1 METGNALNYEQMLSW
16 RMEDT
21 MKKTRRIL
29 SIILAAA
36 MAAGLAG
43 CSGGDSESGSG
54 GNGAGNGSAGGGSQQ
69 TEAQAD
75 GKQEASAAAQA
86 EGKTTISYWT
96 TNRHDQEYMTKK
108 IGEFNE
114 SSDSIYIDFQ
124 VYADNYSQ
132 MLDLAFSTDTA
143 PDVFQVSDFPTYYA
157 KGYMMSLNSFLD
169 DAYKARF
176 GEGAFVEGINS
187 YDGEIYSLPYT
198 ASACRLFYNQD
209 IFDRVGIAGP
219 PETLEEMVADA
230 KLITE
235 QLSGEGI
242 YGFAGNYKSA
252 LSAVS
257 RSIDPIV
264 QLSGGT
270 RAGFDYREGRYDF
283 SSYKPVLELFKE
295 IYSTGVAFP
304 GSESL
309 DIDPLRTQ
317 FAAGNIGMYISVSHA
332 EPGVYLSQFPTDIN
346 WNCAQLPSLTGEVKG
361 KQTCW
366 FGGNNLAINIKTAH
380 PEEAWEVMEFLHS
393 DEVMGEY
400 YTLGLGT
407 VMIPSAVEGAEPPE
421 TIAKMPDLAM
431 NERDQNWPPLPLN
444 VVVEGKD
451 YATVAVE
458 CIFGM
463 TDIDAAIEDLNTR
476 YNAAYDKVVDGG
488 QERIVYPNFDPLN
501 QDTSK

>member
-1 METGNALNYEQMLSW
+1 
-16 RMEDT
+16 
-21 MKKTRRIL
+21 MKKVRRIV
-29 SIILAAA
+29 SIILSAAVT
-36 MAAGLAG
+36 AGLAG
-43 CSGGDSESGSG
+43 CSGGNSGGSG
-54 GNGAGNGSAGGGSQQ
+54 GNSTGNSPKETTTQAEAGKETQDS
-69 TEAQAD
+69 
-75 GKQEASAAAQA
+75 AQA

-108 IGEFNE
+108 IAEFND
-114 SSDSIYIDFQ
+114 SSESIYIDFQ

-132 MLDLAFSTDTA
+132 MLDLAFSTGTA
-143 PDVFQVSDFPTYYA
+143 PDVFQLTDFATNFS
-157 KGYMMSLNSFLD
+157 KGYMMSLDSFLND
-169 DAYKARF
+169 TYKARF
-176 GEGAFVEGINS
+176 GQGAFIEGINS

-219 PETLEEMVADA
+219 PETVEEMAADA

-242 YGFAGNYKSA
+242 YGFAGNFKSTKSA
-252 LSAVS
+252 VM

-270 RAGFDYREGRYDF
+270 RCGFDYKEGRYDF
-283 SSYKPVLELFKE
+283 ASYKPVLELFKE
-295 IYSTGVAFP
+295 ICATGVAFP

-317 FAAGNIGMYISVSHA
+317 FAAGNIGMYISISHA
-332 EPGVYLSQFPTDIN
+332 EPGVYLSQFPTDVN
-346 WNCAQLPSLTGEVKG
+346 WNCAQLPTMTGQVEG
-361 KQTCW
+361 KQSLW
-366 FGGNNLAINIKTAH
+366 FGGSNLGININTSH

-393 DEVMGEY
+393 DDVMGEY

-407 VMIPSAVEGAEPPE
+407 VMIPSAIEGVEPPE

-451 YATVAVE
+451 YTTVAVE

-463 TDIDAAIEDLNTR
+463 TDIDGAIEDLNTR

-488 QERIVYPNFDPLN
+488 QERILYPNFDPLG
-501 QDTSK
+501 QDISK

>member
-1 METGNALNYEQMLSW
+1 
-16 RMEDT
+16 
-21 MKKTRRIL
+21 MKKVRRIV
-29 SIILAAA
+29 SIILSAAVT
-36 MAAGLAG
+36 AGLAG
-43 CSGGDSESGSG
+43 CSGGNSGGSG
-54 GNGAGNGSAGGGSQQ
+54 GNSTGNSPKETTTQAEAGKDTQVS
-69 TEAQAD
+69 
-75 GKQEASAAAQA
+75 AQA

-108 IGEFNE
+108 IAEFND
-114 SSDSIYIDFQ
+114 SSESIYIDFQ

-132 MLDLAFSTDTA
+132 MLDLAFSTGTA
-143 PDVFQVSDFPTYYA
+143 PDVFQLTDFATNFS
-157 KGYMMSLNSFLD
+157 KGYMMSLDSFLND
-169 DAYKARF
+169 TYKARF
-176 GEGAFVEGINS
+176 GQGAFIEGINS

-219 PETLEEMVADA
+219 PETVEEMAADA

-242 YGFAGNYKSA
+242 YGFAGNFKSTKSA
-252 LSAVS
+252 VM

-270 RAGFDYREGRYDF
+270 RCGFDYKEGRYDF
-283 SSYKPVLELFKE
+283 ASYKPVLELFKE
-295 IYSTGVAFP
+295 ICATGVAFP

-317 FAAGNIGMYISVSHA
+317 FAAGNIGMYISISHA
-332 EPGVYLSQFPTDIN
+332 EPGVYLSQFPTDVN
-346 WNCAQLPSLTGEVKG
+346 WNCAQLPTMTGQVEG
-361 KQTCW
+361 KQSLW
-366 FGGNNLAINIKTAH
+366 FGGSNLGININTSH
-380 PEEAWEVMEFLHS
+380 PKEAWEVMEFLHS
-393 DEVMGEY
+393 DDVMGEY

-407 VMIPSAVEGAEPPE
+407 VMIPSAIEGVEPPE

-451 YATVAVE
+451 YTTVAVE

-463 TDIDAAIEDLNTR
+463 TDIDGAIEDLNTR

-488 QERIVYPNFDPLN
+488 QERILYPNFDPLG
-501 QDTSK
+501 QDISK

>member
-1 METGNALNYEQMLSW
+1 
-16 RMEDT
+16 
-21 MKKTRRIL
+21 MKKVRRIV
-29 SIILAAA
+29 SIILSAVVT
-36 MAAGLAG
+36 AGLAG
-43 CSGGDSESGSG
+43 CSGGNSGGSG
-54 GNGAGNGSAGGGSQQ
+54 GNSTGDSPKETTTQVEAGKDTQVS
-69 TEAQAD
+69 
-75 GKQEASAAAQA
+75 AQA

-108 IGEFNE
+108 IAEFND
-114 SSDSIYIDFQ
+114 SSESIYIDFQ

-132 MLDLAFSTDTA
+132 MLDLAFSTGTA
-143 PDVFQVSDFPTYYA
+143 PDVFQLTDFATNFS
-157 KGYMMSLNSFLD
+157 KGYMMSLDSFLND
-169 DAYKARF
+169 TYKARF
-176 GEGAFVEGINS
+176 GQGAFIEGINS

-219 PETLEEMVADA
+219 PETVEEMAADA

-242 YGFAGNYKSA
+242 YGFAGNFKSTKSA
-252 LSAVS
+252 VM

-270 RAGFDYREGRYDF
+270 RCGFDYKEGRYDF
-283 SSYKPVLELFKE
+283 ASYKPVLELFKE
-295 IYSTGVAFP
+295 ICATGVAFP

-317 FAAGNIGMYISVSHA
+317 FAAGNIGMYISISHA
-332 EPGVYLSQFPTDIN
+332 EPGVYLSQFPTDVN
-346 WNCAQLPSLTGEVKG
+346 WNCAQLPTMTGQVEG
-361 KQTCW
+361 KQSLW
-366 FGGNNLAINIKTAH
+366 FGGSNLGININTSH

-393 DEVMGEY
+393 DDVMGEY

-407 VMIPSAVEGAEPPE
+407 VMIPSAIEGVEPPE

-451 YATVAVE
+451 YTTVAVE

-463 TDIDAAIEDLNTR
+463 TDIDGAIEDLNTR

-488 QERIVYPNFDPLN
+488 QERILYPNFDPLG
-501 QDTSK
+501 QDISK

>member
-1 METGNALNYEQMLSW
+1 
-16 RMEDT
+16 MEDT
-21 MKKTRRIL
+21 MKKTRQIL
-29 SIILAAA
+29 SIMMAALLT
-36 MAAGLAG
+36 AGLAG
-43 CSGGDSESGSG
+43 CSGGNSGDQAGG
-54 GNGAGNGSAGGGSQQ
+54 GNGGNSAQETASQ
-69 TEAQAD
+69 AAD
-75 GKQEASAAAQA
+75 KQETGAPAQA

-108 IGEFNE
+108 IAEFNE
-114 SSDSIYIDFQ
+114 SNDSIYIDFQ

-132 MLDLAFSTDTA
+132 MLDLAFSTGTA
-143 PDVFQVSDFPTYYA
+143 PDVFQLTDFATNYS

-169 DAYKARF
+169 DEYKKRF

-187 YDGEIYSLPYT
+187 YEGEIYSLPYT

-219 PETLEEMVADA
+219 PKTVEEMAADA

-235 QLSGEGI
+235 QLGGEGI

-252 LSAVS
+252 RSAVS

-270 RAGFDYREGRYDF
+270 RAGFDYKEGRFDF
-283 SSYKPVLELFKE
+283 SSYKPVLEQFKE
-295 IYSTGVAFP
+295 IFATGASFP

-317 FAAGNIGMYISVSHA
+317 FAAGNIGMYISISHA
-332 EPGVYLSQFPTDIN
+332 EPGVYLSQFPTDVN
-346 WNCAQLPSLTGEVKG
+346 WNCAQLPTLTGEVEG
-361 KQTCW
+361 KQSLW
-366 FGGNNLAINIKTAH
+366 FGGSNLGININTTH
-380 PEEAWEVMEFLHS
+380 PDEAWEVMEFLHS
-393 DEVMGEY
+393 DDVMGEY

-407 VMIPSAVEGAEPPE
+407 VMIPSAIEGVEPPE

-451 YATVAVE
+451 YTTVAVE

-463 TDIDAAIEDLNTR
+463 TDIDGAIEDLNTR
-476 YNAAYDKVVDGG
+476 YNAAYDKVVEGG

-501 QDTSK
+501 QDVSK

>member
-1 METGNALNYEQMLSW
+1 
-16 RMEDT
+16 MEDA
-21 MKKTRRIL
+21 MKKVRRIV
-29 SIILAAA
+29 SIILSAVVT
-36 MAAGLAG
+36 AGLAG
-43 CSGGDSESGSG
+43 CSGGNSGGSG
-54 GNGAGNGSAGGGSQQ
+54 GNSTGDSPKETTTQVEAGKDTQVS
-69 TEAQAD
+69 
-75 GKQEASAAAQA
+75 AQA

-108 IGEFNE
+108 IAEFND
-114 SSDSIYIDFQ
+114 SSESIYIDFQ

-132 MLDLAFSTDTA
+132 MLDLAFSTGTA
-143 PDVFQVSDFPTYYA
+143 PDVFQLTDFATNFS
-157 KGYMMSLNSFLD
+157 KGYMMSLDSFLND
-169 DAYKARF
+169 TYKARF
-176 GEGAFVEGINS
+176 GQGAFIEGINS

-219 PETLEEMVADA
+219 PETVEEMAADA

-242 YGFAGNYKSA
+242 YGFAGNFKSTKSA
-252 LSAVS
+252 VM

-270 RAGFDYREGRYDF
+270 RCGFDYKEGRYDF
-283 SSYKPVLELFKE
+283 ASYKPVLELFKE
-295 IYSTGVAFP
+295 ICATGVAFP

-317 FAAGNIGMYISVSHA
+317 FAAGNIGMYISISHA
-332 EPGVYLSQFPTDIN
+332 EPGVYLSQFPTDVN
-346 WNCAQLPSLTGEVKG
+346 WNCAQLPTMTGQVEG
-361 KQTCW
+361 KQSLW
-366 FGGNNLAINIKTAH
+366 FGGSNLGININTSH

-393 DEVMGEY
+393 DDVMGEY

-407 VMIPSAVEGAEPPE
+407 VMIPSAIEGVEPPE

-451 YATVAVE
+451 YTTVAVE

-463 TDIDAAIEDLNTR
+463 TDIDGAIEDLNTR

-488 QERIVYPNFDPLN
+488 QERILYPNFDPLG
-501 QDTSK
+501 QDISK

>member
-1 METGNALNYEQMLSW
+1 
-16 RMEDT
+16 
-21 MKKTRRIL
+21 MKKTRQIL
-29 SIILAAA
+29 SIMMAALLT
-36 MAAGLAG
+36 AGLAG
-43 CSGGDSESGSG
+43 CSGGNSGGQASGGQASG
-54 GNGAGNGSAGGGSQQ
+54 GNTGNSTQETASQAAGQQ
-69 TEAQAD
+69 ETEAP
-75 GKQEASAAAQA
+75 AQA

-108 IGEFNE
+108 IAEFNE
-114 SSDSIYIDFQ
+114 SNDSIYIDFQ

-132 MLDLAFSTDTA
+132 MLDLAFSTGTA
-143 PDVFQVSDFPTYYA
+143 PDVFQLSEFATNYS

-169 DAYKARF
+169 DEYKKRF
-176 GEGAFVEGINS
+176 GEGAFVEGVNS
-187 YDGEIYSLPYT
+187 YNGEIYSLPYT

-219 PETLEEMVADA
+219 PKTVEEMAADA

-235 QLSGEGI
+235 QLGGEGI
-242 YGFAGNYKSA
+242 YGFAGNYKTA
-252 LSAVS
+252 RSAVA

-270 RAGFDYREGRYDF
+270 RAGFDYKEGRFDF
-283 SSYKPVLELFKE
+283 SSYKPILEQFRE
-295 IYSTGVAFP
+295 IFATGATFP

-317 FAAGNIGMYISVSHA
+317 FAAGNIGMYISISHA
-332 EPGVYLSQFPTDIN
+332 EPGVYLSQFPTDVN
-346 WNCAQLPSLTGEVKG
+346 WNCAQLPTLTGEVEG
-361 KQTCW
+361 KQTLW
-366 FGGNNLAINIKTAH
+366 FGGSNLGINVNTTH
-380 PEEAWEVMEFLHS
+380 PDEAWEVMKFLHS

-407 VMIPSAVEGAEPPE
+407 VMIPSAIEGVEPPE

-451 YATVAVE
+451 YATVVAE

-463 TDIDAAIEDLNTR
+463 TDIDGAIEDLNIR
-476 YNAAYDKVVDGG
+476 YNAAYDKVVEGG

-501 QDTSK
+501 QDVSK

>member
-1 METGNALNYEQMLSW
+1 
-16 RMEDT
+16 
-21 MKKTRRIL
+21 MKKVRRIV
-29 SIILAAA
+29 SIILSAAVT
-36 MAAGLAG
+36 AGLAG
-43 CSGGDSESGSG
+43 CSGGNSGGSG
-54 GNGAGNGSAGGGSQQ
+54 GNSTGNSPKETTTQAEAGKETQDS
-69 TEAQAD
+69 
-75 GKQEASAAAQA
+75 AQA

-108 IGEFNE
+108 IAEFND
-114 SSDSIYIDFQ
+114 SSESIYIDFQ

-132 MLDLAFSTDTA
+132 MLDLAFSTGTA
-143 PDVFQVSDFPTYYA
+143 PDVFQLTDFATNFS
-157 KGYMMSLNSFLD
+157 KGYMMSLDSFLND
-169 DAYKARF
+169 TYKARF
-176 GEGAFVEGINS
+176 GQGAFIEGINS

-219 PETLEEMVADA
+219 PETVEEMAADA

-242 YGFAGNYKSA
+242 YGFAGNFKSTKSA
-252 LSAVS
+252 VM

-270 RAGFDYREGRYDF
+270 RCGFDYKEGRYDF
-283 SSYKPVLELFKE
+283 ASYKPVLELFKE
-295 IYSTGVAFP
+295 ICATGVAFP

-317 FAAGNIGMYISVSHA
+317 FAAGNIGMYISISHA
-332 EPGVYLSQFPTDIN
+332 EPGVYLSQFPTDVN
-346 WNCAQLPSLTGEVKG
+346 WNCAQLPTMTGQVEG
-361 KQTCW
+361 KQSLW
-366 FGGNNLAINIKTAH
+366 FVGSNLGININTSH
-380 PEEAWEVMEFLHS
+380 PKEAWEVMEFLHS
-393 DEVMGEY
+393 DDVMGEY

-407 VMIPSAVEGAEPPE
+407 VMIPSAIEGVEPPE

-451 YATVAVE
+451 YTTVAVE

-463 TDIDAAIEDLNTR
+463 TDIDGAIEDLNTR

-488 QERIVYPNFDPLN
+488 QERILYPNFDPLG
-501 QDTSK
+501 QDISK